1 MQEIKGNQAVQG
13 GQGCDE
19 TSGFASSTSTSV
31 PSGQSVSTLHEPS
44 ALNGIA
50 STWFHDE
57 GAYAR
62 CSDCGRYSLDS
73 NTITQQATIR
83 CECGSTTGWSGSFK
97 KPSPDAKWSGAAPHG
112 SVRRFVLPTKPL
124 SIIDAINRMA
134 LATGNFRNACASSDA
149 NFNGHPV
156 EVRWND
162 YRGYWVAQYHWCDR
176 IVIARGELGPC
187 LIAAKDFYAT
197 QGRGAS
203 VTVHVESPD
212 DAYICKACDF
222 IPAAEEDTSWRD
234 WKFEEVNHALDM
246 ERRGFG
252 AYTAHLIAATSRED
266 YDARKRTEVRPP
278 IAFAL
283 GFQLA
288 RA

>member
-1 MQEIKGNQAVQG
+1 MNSEVNQGGLGGQVGLG

-19 TSGFASSTSTSV
+19 TSGFAASEQAARPV
-31 PSGQSVSTLHEPS
+31 VEV
-44 ALNGIA
+44 A
-50 STWFHDE
+50 STALE
-57 GAYAR
+57 PPA
-62 CSDCGRYSLDS
+62 
-73 NTITQQATIR
+73 
-83 CECGSTTGWSGSFK
+83 
-97 KPSPDAKWSGAAPHG
+97 PAA
-112 SVRRFVLPTKPL
+112 SVRKFVLPTKPL

-134 LATGNFRNACASSDA
+134 LATGDFRNACASSDA

-156 EVRWND
+156 EVRWNE

-187 LIAAKDFYAT
+187 LSAAKDFYAT

-212 DAYICKACDF
+212 DAYICKACGF

-234 WKFEEVNHALDM
+234 WKFEEINHALDM

-266 YDARKRTEVRPP
+266 YEARKRTEVRPP
-278 IAFAL
+278 IASAL
-283 GFQLA
+283 GLQLA